1 MGRNAI
7 ITTGHSSLSRRE
19 FIDGLRQD
27 MNKVAI
33 RLETK
38 NVRK

>member
-7 ITTGHSSLSRRE
+7 ITTGHNSSLPRRE

-38 NVRK
+38 NVR